1 MGSRCVF
8 CGRKKG
14 MFQQGTVTF
23 TRRGAQRV
31 ARREIVRNAKQATD
45 MSWQEAELV
54 VCDWM
59 KKHGYL
65 DARLTT
71 SGADGGVDVVSRRAV
86 AQVKHHLKPVGIRE
100 VQRIY
105 GIGQAERK
113 RPLLFTTAGVSPAAL
128 KWANEHGVR
137 CYRFPPFSRLS

>member
-31 ARREIVRNAKQATD
+31 ARREIIRNVKQATD
-45 MSWQEAELV
+45 MSWQDAELV

-59 KKHGYL
+59 KMHGYL

-100 VQRIY
+100 CNVS
-105 GIGQAERK
+105 
-113 RPLLFTTAGVSPAAL
+113 TASD
-128 KWANEHGVR
+128 KQNANVR
-137 CYRFPPFSRLS
+137 CFSQQLASALPRSSGRTSMGSGVTGFRRSRG